1 LWNGLGA
8 CILPVGMERR
18 IALSVRQPWAE
29 LILRGDKA
37 VEYRGRPT
45 RRRGRVYLYAS
56 TLPAEAAAE
65 WERLALRPADLP
77 AGVIV
82 GSVEIVGCEGSN
94 GDYRWLLA
102 RPRRLARPLRPRG
115 RPQPIFF
122 YPF

>member
-1 LWNGLGA
+1 
-8 CILPVGMERR
+8 MKRR

-29 LILRGDKA
+29 LILRGDKT
-37 VEYRGRPT
+37 VEFRGRPT

-56 TLPAEAAAE
+56 KLPAEAAAE
-65 WERLALRPADLP
+65 WEGLGLRPSDLP
-77 AGVIV
+77 AGAIV
-82 GSVEIVGCEGSN
+82 GSVEIVGCEGAD
-94 GDYRWLLA
+94 GHWRWLLA